1 MSTNRKN
8 LEVDVRQ
15 ADDGFMGNAAVEEF
29 TGIPA
34 VTIAKMAK
42 AGTFPA
48 SVAISAK
55 RKGYPRRAVIE
66 WARETLR
73 RGAQLRAPRRR
84 A

>member
-1 MSTNRKN
+1 VTKKAP
-8 LEVDVRQ
+8 EIDVTK
-15 ADDGFMGNAAVEEF
+15 ADDGFMSSVDAEAF
-29 TGIPA
+29 TGIPQ
-34 VTIAKMAK
+34 VTLAKMAK
-42 AGTFPA
+42 RDEFPA

-55 RKGYPRRAVIE
+55 RKGYPRKAVIE